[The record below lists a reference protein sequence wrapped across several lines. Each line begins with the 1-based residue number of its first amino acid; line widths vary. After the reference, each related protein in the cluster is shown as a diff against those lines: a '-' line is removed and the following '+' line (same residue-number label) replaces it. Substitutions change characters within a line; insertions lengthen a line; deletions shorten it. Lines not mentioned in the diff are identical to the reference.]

1 MARVP
6 KPGLRAMTAAEQATL
21 RRLHAAGS
29 ERVDHVRRA
38 TALLAVAQGHSFAH
52 AARQAGFHSA
62 STVTGLVL
70 RFNAQGLEALHSG
83 AGRGR
88 KPVYDAA
95 ARAPIVATAPRPPDR
110 TRDGTATWS
119 LSTLER
125 TLRRGALPAVG
136 ATPLRRVRQ
145 DAGSAWQTTRTW
157 CPTGTAQRKRQRG
170 GVTATDP
177 RTAEKRG

>member
-1 MARVP
+1 MARAP
-6 KPGLRAMTAAEQATL
+6 KESLRAVTAAEREGLQ
-21 RRLHAAGS
+21 RLHAAGS

-95 ARAPIVATAPRPPDR
+95 ARARIVATAPRPPDR
-110 TRDGTATWS
+110 TRDGTTQTAA
-119 LSTLER
+119 
-125 TLRRGALPAVG
+125 RRRHGDRSAHRGKKGLIALAWRLG
-136 ATPLRRVRQ
+136 EA
-145 DAGSAWQTTRTW
+145 AGVPVW
-157 CPTGTAQRKRQRG
+157 CQ
-170 GVTATDP
+170 
-177 RTAEKRG
+177 AEAGP